1 MMTASSNWIAALRL
15 YLAIVAGAN
24 LVWEAAH
31 LPLYTLWR
39 TGTAHD
45 QLFAVIHC
53 TLGDILTALTC
64 LVTALILAGH
74 RAWPAQHYA
83 PVAVLTLVF
92 GFGYTVFSEWLNVV
106 VRKSWAYSE
115 FMPVVPLFGL
125 RIGASPLLQWIV
137 VPLIALLAAR
147 HGGAPR
153 PPARVP
159 R

>member
-1 MMTASSNWIAALRL
+1 MTTSSNWIVALRL
-15 YLAIVAGAN
+15 YLALVAGAD

-39 TGTAHD
+39 TGTVQD
-45 QLFAVIHC
+45 QLFAAIHC
-53 TLGDILTALTC
+53 TLGDILIALTC
-64 LVTALILAGH
+64 LIVALTLAGH
-74 RAWPAQHYA
+74 RAWPVQHFA
-83 PVAVLTLVF
+83 PVAILTLFF
-92 GFGYTVFSEWLNVV
+92 GLGYTVFSEWLNVV

-137 VPLIALLAAR
+137 VPLIALFAAR

-153 PPARVP
+153 APAQAP

>member
-1 MMTASSNWIAALRL
+1 MTASSNWIAALRA
-15 YLAIVAGAN
+15 YLATVAGAD

-39 TGTAHD
+39 TGATND
-45 QLFAVIHC
+45 RLFAVIHC
-53 TLGDILTALTC
+53 TLGDILIALTC
-64 LVTALILAGH
+64 LVVALILAGH
-74 RAWPAQHYA
+74 RAWPVQHFAQ
-83 PVAVLTLVF
+83 VAILTLFF
-92 GFGYTVFSEWLNVV
+92 GLGFTVFSEWLNVV

-115 FMPVVPLFGL
+115 FMPVVPLFAL

-153 PPARVP
+153 AVAQAP